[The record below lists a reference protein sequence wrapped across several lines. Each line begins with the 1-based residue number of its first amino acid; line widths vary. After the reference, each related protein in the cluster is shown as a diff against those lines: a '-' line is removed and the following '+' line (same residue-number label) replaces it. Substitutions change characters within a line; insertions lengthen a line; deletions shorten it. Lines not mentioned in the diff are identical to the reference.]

1 MKSFVT
7 TVVGGMIGI
16 AALYVVGKI
25 AFQAGHDMG
34 EMECRYRA
42 MEKKVQSPV
51 PNDEDNDA
59 QETMG
64 ADEPEES
71 DTEADA
77 ILEEESKK
85 QSKLGLLWGVRR
97 MVGGGKKESVLGK
110 LIHHPEAHR
119 IEAFVQGGELHVNV
133 KPRTA

>member
-1 MKSFVT
+1 MKEFVK

-25 AFQAGHDMG
+25 AFQAGHDVG

-42 MEKKVQSPV
+42 MEKKVQASV
-51 PNDEDNDA
+51 PDDKENEEAEETTTAEESEAEEDNV
-59 QETMG
+59 
-64 ADEPEES
+64 
-71 DTEADA
+71 
-77 ILEEESKK
+77 LEEKPKK
-85 QSKLGLLWGVRR
+85 QGLFRMAWGIRR
-97 MVGGGKKESVLGK
+97 MAKKKDSVLGN

-119 IEAFVQGGELHVNV
+119 IEAFVQGEELHVNV